1 MKRIEHHRIY
11 GDPRFNAAFPSVV
24 RLSDDR
30 LLLAFRRARD
40 SRAFHGQKGI
50 DLGSFVTHLDP
61 RSHLALMDLDGHG
74 RPIGEPRIA
83 PICPEA
89 ADQDPNLLVLDDTRV
104 LLASFAWNPICA
116 GDLSLPGFGVRGP
129 EGVGR
134 LHAYWFALW
143 GCNIRLSD
151 DRGVTFSTPTYL
163 PEGPK
168 RSVGERGAFG
178 GATRGRLAKQGNT
191 IYWATYA
198 APNSDGLGRH
208 PQIYVSEDAGRSFSW
223 RASIVPHTQ
232 LDCRF
237 AESALHLASSGRLWC
252 FLRSSRKDDAT
263 VVCWSDDQGQTW
275 SEPRVTELVGHPVDP
290 VPLADGRVLLVYG
303 YRHPPYGIRAR
314 LWDGQNTDLAGE
326 ELIVRDDGRSGDLGY
341 PWGTQLADGSVLVTY
356 YFHDKSGLRSIEAS
370 RIHLT

>member
-1 MKRIEHHRIY
+1 MKRIDHHRIY

-40 SRAFHGQKGI
+40 SRAFHGHKGI

-61 RSHLALMDLDGHG
+61 RSHLALIDLDGLG

-83 PICPEA
+83 SICAEA
-89 ADQDPNLLVLDDTRV
+89 ADQDPNLLLLDDARV

-143 GCNIRLSD
+143 GTNIRMSD
-151 DRGVTFSTPTYL
+151 DAGITFSAPAYL

-168 RSVGERGAFG
+168 LSVAERGAYG
-178 GATRGRLAKQGNT
+178 GATRGRLVKQGTT
-191 IYWATYA
+191 IYLATYL
-198 APNSDGLGRH
+198 APGSDGQGRN
-208 PQIYVSEDAGRSFSW
+208 PQLYVSEDDGVSFSW
-223 RASIVPHTQ
+223 RSTIAPDAQHRYR
-232 LDCRF
+232 L
-237 AESALHLASSGRLWC
+237 AEPSLHCSDDGRLWC
-252 FLRSSRKDDAT
+252 FLRSSRQDDAT

-275 SEPRVTELVGHPVDP
+275 SEPSVTELIGHPVDP
-290 VPLADGRVLLVYG
+290 IPLADGRVLLVYG
-303 YRHPPYGIRAR
+303 YRHPAYGIRAR
-314 LWDGQNTDLAGE
+314 LWDGQDRTLAGDE
-326 ELIVRDDGRSGDLGY
+326 WIVRDDGYSGDLGY

-370 RIHLT
+370 RIHLN